1 MKLSVSLP
9 ADDVQFLDYYVARH
23 DLESRS
29 AAIQDAMKALRDLDL
44 QDEYEAA
51 WSEQEDPEILAHW
64 QRKWDEWEQRKEEA
78 LHASR

>member
-9 ADDVQFLDYYVARH
+9 ADDVRFLDYYVTRH

-64 QRKWDEWEQRKEEA
+64 QHKWEEWEQQREQA
-78 LHASR
+78 LNASR